1 MSNAVSRLFKSR
13 FGVRLAVPAV
23 VAVGAVGTALI
34 YPQVVSASVPSL
46 APKTPAQL
54 IESAL
59 TPTGKIY
66 SGTVVET
73 SGLGL
78 PSSLVNQLSGGST
91 SSGLSGL
98 LTQALTSGVTANFWT
113 DHSSSLRVQVP
124 SSSGEFDVY
133 ASAGSVWEWDSAT
146 NTATNVKLP
155 TGTQATSGTTSTT
168 STPPSPSTIAD
179 ALLSHLPA
187 GATVTVDSPQ
197 YVAGQAA
204 YVLNLAPNDS
214 SSLIG
219 SVQIA
224 VDAST
229 GNVLG
234 VWITPTGS
242 SSVAFSVAY
251 SAVSF
256 TAPSSSVF
264 SFTVPNG
271 ATVKT
276 VTPSTAL
283 SPTSG
288 SSTTT
293 PSVTHKT
300 IGSGFSTV
308 EVISGLPQSSSSG
321 SSTLMSGL
329 LGSGTKVTTAIGS
342 GTVVTTSVATVFVG
356 DNGTVAFGAV
366 PQSVLLADLGQA

>member
-1 MSNAVSRLFKSR
+1 MSNAVSGLFKSR
-13 FGVRLAVPAV
+13 FGVRLVVPAV

-34 YPQVVSASVPSL
+34 YPQVVSASSPTL
-46 APKTPAQL
+46 AAKTPTQL
-54 IESAL
+54 IESVL
-59 TPTGKIY
+59 SPTAKIY

-113 DHSSSLRVQVP
+113 NHSSNLRIQVP
-124 SSSGEFDVY
+124 STSGEFDLY
-133 ASAGSVWEWDSAT
+133 ASTGSVWEWDSAT
-146 NTATNVKLP
+146 NTATNVQLP
-155 TGTQATSGTTSTT
+155 TGTTGTTGTT
-168 STPPSPSTIAD
+168 ATASTPPSPSTIAA
-179 ALLSHLPA
+179 ALLSQLPS

-204 YVLNLAPNDS
+204 YVLNLVPNDP

-224 VDAST
+224 VDAAT

-242 SSVAFSVAY
+242 SSAAFSVYY
-251 SAVSF
+251 STVAF

-264 SFTVPNG
+264 DFTVPTG

-276 VTPSTAL
+276 L
-283 SPTSG
+283 EPTSG
-288 SSTTT
+288 TSSTA

-300 IGSGFSTV
+300 IGAGFSTV
-308 EVISGLPQSSSSG
+308 EVITGLPQSSTSG
-321 SSTLMSGL
+321 TNSLMSSL
-329 LGSGTKVTTAIGS
+329 LGSGTQVTTAIGS
-342 GTVVTTSVATVFVG
+342 GTVVTTSVATVFIG
-356 DNGTVAFGAV
+356 TNGTLAFGAV
-366 PQSVLLADLGQA
+366 PQSVLLADLGQG